1 MLSIKH
7 LLIPPLKSVRH
18 LHYKTFIFSMEKHE
32 QITIA
37 EYQLTAESYRVGTW
51 DHDVSQNREALI
63 TAMPRVPG
71 KILDLGCGPGRDL
84 VAFQAMGH
92 EVTGLDATPSFVEMA
107 KQSAGCTVWEQ
118 SFLSLD
124 LPSNYFDGIFANA
137 SLIHVPR
144 ADMLRVL
151 KNLHN
156 ALCDRGILVMSMVRG
171 NYEGF
176 SERPTG
182 YRYVSGWE
190 YETLAPKLVEAQ
202 FQILTHY
209 YRPTGVA
216 IENQSWLVLVAKK
229 AIDQ

>member
-1 MLSIKH
+1 
-7 LLIPPLKSVRH
+7 
-18 LHYKTFIFSMEKHE
+18 MEKHE

-63 TAMPRVPG
+63 EAMPSASG

-84 VAFQAMGH
+84 VAFQDMGH
-92 EVTGLDATPSFVEMA
+92 EVTGLDATPAFVEMA
-107 KQSAGCTVWEQ
+107 KQAAGCPVWEQ

-124 LPSNYFDGIFANA
+124 LPSNHFDGIFANA
-137 SLIHVPR
+137 SLIHVPS

-151 KNLHN
+151 QNLYD
-156 ALCDRGILVMSMVRG
+156 ALCDRGVLVMSMVRG
-171 NYEGF
+171 NQEGF

-190 YETLAPKLVEAQ
+190 YETLAPKLLEAK
-202 FQILTHY
+202 FQILKHY

-216 IENQSWLVLVAKK
+216 IANQSWLVLVAKK
-229 AIDQ
+229 VTAE

>member
-1 MLSIKH
+1 
-7 LLIPPLKSVRH
+7 
-18 LHYKTFIFSMEKHE
+18 MEKHE

-63 TAMPRVPG
+63 EAMPSVSG

-92 EVTGLDATPSFVEMA
+92 QVTGLDATPAFVEMA
-107 KQSAGCTVWEQ
+107 KQAAGCPVWEQ

-124 LPSNYFDGIFANA
+124 LPSNHFDGIFANA
-137 SLIHVPR
+137 SLIHVPS
-144 ADMLRVL
+144 ADMLLVL
-151 KNLHN
+151 QHLYD
-156 ALCDRGILVMSMVRG
+156 ALGDRGVLVMSMVRG
-171 NYEGF
+171 NQEGF

-182 YRYVSGWE
+182 YRYVCGWE
-190 YETLAPKLVEAQ
+190 YETLASKLLEAQ
-202 FQILTHY
+202 FEILRHY

-216 IENQSWLVLVAKK
+216 IANQSWLVLVAQKV
-229 AIDQ
+229 ITE

>member
-1 MLSIKH
+1 
-7 LLIPPLKSVRH
+7 
-18 LHYKTFIFSMEKHE
+18 MEKHE

-51 DHDVSQNREALI
+51 DHDVSQNREAL
-63 TAMPRVPG
+63 TEAMPKAVG

-84 VAFQAMGH
+84 VAFQSMGH
-92 EVTGLDATPSFVEMA
+92 KVTGLDANPSFVEMA
-107 KQSAGCTVWEQ
+107 KQAAGCPVWEQ

-124 LPSNYFDGIFANA
+124 LPTNHFDGIFANA

-151 KNLHN
+151 QALHET
-156 ALCDRGILVMSMVRG
+156 LCDRGALVMSMVRG
-171 NYEGF
+171 NHEGF
-176 SERPTG
+176 AERPTG
-182 YRYVSGWE
+182 YRYVCGWE
-190 YETLAPKLVEAQ
+190 YETLAPKLVEAK
-202 FQILTHY
+202 FQILRHY

-229 AIDQ
+229 VIAE

>member
-1 MLSIKH
+1 
-7 LLIPPLKSVRH
+7 
-18 LHYKTFIFSMEKHE
+18 MEKHE

-63 TAMPRVPG
+63 EAMPKVSG

-84 VAFQAMGH
+84 VAFKEMGH
-92 EVTGLDATPSFVEMA
+92 QVTGLDATPAFVEMA
-107 KQSAGCTVWEQ
+107 KQVADCPVWEQ

-124 LPSNYFDGIFANA
+124 LPSNHFDGIFANA
-137 SLIHVPR
+137 SLIHVPS
-144 ADMLRVL
+144 ADMLLVL
-151 KNLHN
+151 QHLYD
-156 ALCDRGILVMSMVRG
+156 ALGDRGVLVMSMVRG
-171 NYEGF
+171 NQEGF

-190 YETLAPKLVEAQ
+190 YETLAPKLLEAK
-202 FQILTHY
+202 FQILRHY

-216 IENQSWLVLVAKK
+216 IANQSWLVLVAKK
-229 AIDQ
+229 VIT

>member
-1 MLSIKH
+1 
-7 LLIPPLKSVRH
+7 
-18 LHYKTFIFSMEKHE
+18 MEKHE

-124 LPSNYFDGIFANA
+124 LPSNYFDG
-137 SLIHVPR
+137 
-144 ADMLRVL
+144 M
-151 KNLHN
+151 
-156 ALCDRGILVMSMVRG
+156 RG

-229 AIDQ
+229 AIVQ

>member
-1 MLSIKH
+1 
-7 LLIPPLKSVRH
+7 
-18 LHYKTFIFSMEKHE
+18 MEKHE

-63 TAMPRVPG
+63 EAMPKVSG

-84 VAFQAMGH
+84 VAFQDMGH
-92 EVTGLDATPSFVEMA
+92 EVTGLDATPAFVEMA
-107 KQSAGCTVWEQ
+107 KQAAGCLVWEQ
-118 SFLSLD
+118 NFLSLD
-124 LPSNYFDGIFANA
+124 LPSNHFDGIFANA
-137 SLIHVPR
+137 SLIHVPS

-151 KNLHN
+151 QHLYD
-156 ALCDRGILVMSMVRG
+156 ALGDRGVLVMSMVRG
-171 NYEGF
+171 NQEGF

-190 YETLAPKLVEAQ
+190 YETLAPKLLEAK
-202 FQILTHY
+202 FEILRHY

-216 IENQSWLVLVAKK
+216 IANQSWLVLVAQKV
-229 AIDQ
+229 IT

>member
-1 MLSIKH
+1 
-7 LLIPPLKSVRH
+7 
-18 LHYKTFIFSMEKHE
+18 MEKHE

-63 TAMPRVPG
+63 EAMPKVSG

-92 EVTGLDATPSFVEMA
+92 DVTGLDATPAFVEMA
-107 KQSAGCTVWEQ
+107 KQAAGCPVWEQ

-124 LPSNYFDGIFANA
+124 LPSDNFDGIFANA
-137 SLIHVPR
+137 SLIHVPS
-144 ADMLRVL
+144 ADMLLVL
-151 KNLHN
+151 QHLYE
-156 ALCDRGILVMSMVRG
+156 ALGDRGVLVMSMVRG
-171 NYEGF
+171 NQEGF

-190 YETLAPKLVEAQ
+190 YETLAPKLLEAK
-202 FQILTHY
+202 FQILRHY

-216 IENQSWLVLVAKK
+216 IANQSWLVLVAQKV
-229 AIDQ
+229 IT

>member
-1 MLSIKH
+1 
-7 LLIPPLKSVRH
+7 
-18 LHYKTFIFSMEKHE
+18 MEKHE

-63 TAMPRVPG
+63 EAMSKVSG

-84 VAFQAMGH
+84 VAFQDMGH
-92 EVTGLDATPSFVEMA
+92 EVTGLDATPAFVEMA
-107 KQSAGCTVWEQ
+107 KQAAGCPVWEQ

-124 LPSNYFDGIFANA
+124 LPSNNFDGIFANA
-137 SLIHVPR
+137 SLIHVPS
-144 ADMLRVL
+144 ADMLLVL
-151 KNLHN
+151 QHLYD
-156 ALCDRGILVMSMVRG
+156 ALCDRGVLVMSMVRG
-171 NYEGF
+171 NQEGF

-190 YETLAPKLVEAQ
+190 YETLTPKLLEAK
-202 FQILTHY
+202 FQILRHY

-216 IENQSWLVLVAKK
+216 IADQSWLVLVAKK
-229 AIDQ
+229 VIT